1 LDRCGAGD
9 KSHGWGCAPA
19 IFPDRGVDSDWIA
32 GGIRLGLARAVEPM
46 TLAPLLNAAPL
57 VQVHAF
63 AALGAVAVGTV
74 QFVAPKGLLPHRAL
88 GWTWVA
94 LIVVMLVSAFFN
106 HDILPWDM
114 FGPSVCCRAG
124 EACDRGSVT
133 CASIHLLSLYFLLIL
148 PYAVLHAHR
157 HDVIR
162 HRQAMR
168 WLFLGML
175 LIGTALTFLPHRIMH
190 EVAFGL

>member
-1 LDRCGAGD
+1 
-9 KSHGWGCAPA
+9 
-19 IFPDRGVDSDWIA
+19 
-32 GGIRLGLARAVEPM
+32 M
-46 TLAPLLNAAPL
+46 TLAPLLSAAPL

-74 QFVAPKGLLPHRAL
+74 QFVAPKGVLPHRTL
-88 GWTWVA
+88 GWTWVG
-94 LIVVMLVSAFFN
+94 LIAVMLVSAFFN
-106 HDILPWDM
+106 HDILPWDL

-124 EACDRGSVT
+124 EGCDRGSVT
-133 CASIHLLSLYFLLIL
+133 CASIHLLSLYFLLVL
-148 PYAVLHAHR
+148 PYAVLHARR

-175 LIGTALTFLPHRIMH
+175 LIGFALTFLPHRIMH
-190 EVAFGL
+190 EVVFGL

>member
-1 LDRCGAGD
+1 
-9 KSHGWGCAPA
+9 
-19 IFPDRGVDSDWIA
+19 
-32 GGIRLGLARAVEPM
+32 M

-74 QFVAPKGLLPHRAL
+74 QFVAPKRWLPHRTL

-106 HDILPWDM
+106 HDILPWDL

-133 CASIHLLSLYFLLIL
+133 CASIHLLSLYFLLVL
-148 PYAVLHAHR
+148 PYAVLHARR

>member
-1 LDRCGAGD
+1 
-9 KSHGWGCAPA
+9 
-19 IFPDRGVDSDWIA
+19 
-32 GGIRLGLARAVEPM
+32 M

-74 QFVAPKGLLPHRAL
+74 QFVAPKRWLPHRTL

-94 LIVVMLVSAFFN
+94 LIVVMLVSVFFN
-106 HDILPWDM
+106 HDILPWDL

-133 CASIHLLSLYFLLIL
+133 CASIHLVSLYFLLVL
-148 PYAVLHAHR
+148 PYAVLHARR